1 MQQVT
6 FEIAKNT
13 LAPALKGGAGVIKRE
28 IKQGV
33 ASVYQSSNKNVFAV
47 VRPEGKELV
56 FVAVAGKNL
65 ASAVN
70 EFVLFAKQR
79 GFSSVRYHTKNPYF
93 VAKGARA
100 LVIKPQLIEVRKA
113 IFGNDEYIYRV
124 NL

>member
-79 GFSSVRYHTKNPYF
+79 GFSSIRYHTKNPYF
-93 VAKGARA
+93 VAKGVSA
-100 LVIKPQLIEVRKA
+100 LAIKPQLIEVRKA

>member
-28 IKQGV
+28 IKQGA

-79 GFSSVRYHTKNPYF
+79 GFSSIRYHTKNPYF
-93 VAKGARA
+93 LAKGVSA
-100 LVIKPQLIEVRKA
+100 LAVKPQLIEVRKA

>member
-1 MQQVT
+1 MQQVS

-93 VAKGARA
+93 VAKGVSA
-100 LVIKPQLIEVRKA
+100 LAIKPQLIEVRKA

>member
-47 VRPEGKELV
+47 VRPEGRELV

-93 VAKGARA
+93 VAKGVSA
-100 LVIKPQLIEVRKA
+100 LAIKPQLIEVRKA

>member
-93 VAKGARA
+93 VAKGVSA
-100 LVIKPQLIEVRKA
+100 LAIKPQLIEVRKA

>member
-28 IKQGV
+28 IKQRV

-79 GFSSVRYHTKNPYF
+79 GFSSIRYHTKNPYF
-93 VAKGARA
+93 VAKGVSA
-100 LVIKPQLIEVRKA
+100 LAIKPQLIEVRKA